1 MRHGQVFRTLHHV
14 CIVVRD
20 MDAAVAYYEAIGIG
34 PWHEYP
40 SLRVYE
46 RELQVPDA
54 AAFFGLRFKFANLEN
69 VQIQLC
75 APPPGN
81 TPQRQFLETRGEGV
95 FHLGFTV
102 PDIDAAEAAGGAL
115 GLKALMRGRSGEG
128 AGFTYFDTADHG
140 AGITLEIRR
149 SNLT

>member
-1 MRHGQVFRTLHHV
+1 
-14 CIVVRD
+14 

-34 PWHEYP
+34 PWYNYP

-46 RELQVPDA
+46 RELEVPDV
-54 AAFFGLRFKFANLEN
+54 AAFFGLRFKFANLAN

-81 TPQRQFLETRGEGV
+81 TPQRKFLEARGEGV
-95 FHLGFTV
+95 FHLGFAV
-102 PDIDAAEAAGGAL
+102 PDIDAAEAAGTAL
-115 GLKALMRGRSGEG
+115 GLKPFMRGRTVEG

-140 AGITLEIRR
+140 AGITLEVRR